1 MDMSIRFPGINLVLD
16 YVPRAF
22 QIFGMEFTIYGMLIA
37 AGALLG
43 MGLVVLEAGRN
54 HEDQNKYLDM
64 MILSL
69 ASSVVGSRL
78 FYVIFS
84 WELYQG
90 NLRTI
95 FDVRNGGYAFY
106 GGLLGGVFAAT
117 LFCRLAK
124 LPFWQMADTVS
135 LGVLLGPVAGRW
147 GNFFNR
153 EAFGMYTDGLFAMR
167 IPWDTAVSHMS
178 AESAQKLLP
187 YVSDSMIQVHPTFLY
202 ESMWNLILFFFL
214 WNYTFHKKFNGE
226 VMCLYLAGYGIG
238 RIWIE
243 SLRTD
248 QLLLWDTGIPVSQLL
263 SGIMVIASFWII
275 TFQRLRLKKKRKME
289 QSIE

>member
-1 MDMSIRFPGINLVLD
+1 MGEISFPHLGISIENLPSGFSVFGFRIAYYGVIIAVAFVVGYYLVDRMVKKTKQSSELYLDFAMIVIVMSIIGARLYYVLFEWD
-16 YVPRAF
+16 YYKENPL
-22 QIFGMEFTIYGMLIA
+22 QIFNTRGGGLAIYGGVIA
-37 AGALLG
+37 AMLTSVVYAKRKKISVGLL
-43 MGLVVLEAGRN
+43 MDTACVGLVIGQA
-54 HEDQNKYLDM
+54 
-64 MILSL
+64 I
-69 ASSVVGSRL
+69 
-78 FYVIFS
+78 
-84 WELYQG
+84 
-90 NLRTI
+90 
-95 FDVRNGGYAFY
+95 
-106 GGLLGGVFAAT
+106 
-117 LFCRLAK
+117 
-124 LPFWQMADTVS
+124 
-135 LGVLLGPVAGRW
+135 GRW